1 MKNKTI
7 IDFKSRRG
15 FLKGLTRL
23 IGGTTLLAASTNLIT
38 ATEIKAASYRKSVL
52 AEGQPYIG
60 SICMVAFNF
69 APSGWALCNGQLLP
83 ISEYDTLFTLIGTTY
98 GGDGQTTFALPD
110 LRGRVPIHKGQGPGL
125 PNYVL
130 AQSGGQESVTLT
142 LNQIPQ
148 HNHPLAINTSGGTS
162 DNPVGNY
169 MASNSEAV
177 KYYSNSAGSIANS
190 ASITNVGGNQPHDNM
205 PPYLCVNFIIALFGL
220 YPTQN

>member
-1 MKNKTI
+1 MKNNII

-15 FLKGLTRL
+15 FIKGITRL

-52 AEGQPYIG
+52 AEGTPYLG

-69 APSGWALCNGQLLP
+69 APNGWALCNGQLLP

-125 PNYVL
+125 PSYSL
-130 AQSGGQESVTLT
+130 GESGGQESVTLT

-148 HNHPLAINTSGGTS
+148 HNHALTVSTNGGS
-162 DNPVGNY
+162 NDNPVGNY
-169 MASNSEAV
+169 MASNSEGI
-177 KYYSNSAGSIANS
+177 KHYSNTAGSNANGS
-190 ASITNVGGNQPHDNM
+190 SVGNIGGNQPHNNM
-205 PPYLCVNFIIALFGL
+205 SPFLCVNFIIALEGL
-220 YPTQN
+220 YPPQN